1 MGGSD
6 RKMAQGSGYQPM
18 LRENRLPDFAHA
30 GSSQGHREHRFQRS
44 SCTVQTS
51 NMQLTPIRPTGT
63 CLPKH
68 LPVFLFILTANPSFF
83 KIKLMSKLLKK
94 RFLILVVVTLL
105 LASMIIFLVNKGGIK
120 TSDSK
125 QSIYQ
130 PTGTDNKK
138 VVTRDPKLHAD
149 NTDQFRI
156 EYGKIRTLLPYEASG
171 VRLTYDESLGFI
183 TARIKD
189 VKTEEDFLA
198 KKLTVENFLKSKG
211 VDDLCGLAI
220 TWFPP
225 ESLKLPVKDS
235 LSPNC
240 TF

>member
-1 MGGSD
+1 
-6 RKMAQGSGYQPM
+6 
-18 LRENRLPDFAHA
+18 
-30 GSSQGHREHRFQRS
+30 
-44 SCTVQTS
+44 
-51 NMQLTPIRPTGT
+51 
-63 CLPKH
+63 
-68 LPVFLFILTANPSFF
+68 
-83 KIKLMSKLLKK
+83 MSKLLNQ
-94 RFLILVVVTLL
+94 RFIFLVVLVVL
-105 LASMIIFLVNKGGIK
+105 LASTIIFLINKGGLK
-120 TSDSK
+120 TPTST

-138 VVTRDPKLHAD
+138 VVTRDPKIHAD
-149 NTDQFRI
+149 NTEQFRI
-156 EYGKIRTLLPYEASG
+156 EYGKIRTLLPYEADG

-211 VDDLCGLAI
+211 VEDLCGLAI